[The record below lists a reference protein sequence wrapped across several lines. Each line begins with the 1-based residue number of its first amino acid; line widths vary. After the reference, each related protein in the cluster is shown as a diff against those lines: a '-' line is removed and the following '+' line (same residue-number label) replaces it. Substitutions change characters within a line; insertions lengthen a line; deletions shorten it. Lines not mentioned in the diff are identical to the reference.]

1 MQITT
6 TRNQNTFPYLLLMLL
21 TAGISAPV
29 AFADAEPQSDVAN
42 APLVVHEW
50 GTFTSFSGSNGVRLE
65 FRPLTQNDLP
75 SFVNGAFTSLFSK
88 LSLSAIQR
96 LETPVTYFY
105 TDVERDVLVSVDFP
119 SGLLTEFYPPPRIIK
134 PAFTPGYQVPTNTF
148 DGKTTAG
155 IPIRDGHADWGQIH
169 LIPVN
174 KLAPGIQD
182 EKLAQRI
189 ASHIEQTI
197 VPETNGNPYGYA
209 RMTDSA
215 MVQVRHAENTQFPPA
230 DKKHTNALEFS
241 SRFVAAG
248 DYFEKFL
255 FYRGVGQFDLPVSMS
270 SKDGQTFHIQN
281 EGDFPLTGL
290 FLVEQKDGKR
300 RFTALSSLPANSS
313 VDLNLPAA
321 PIQNDTLAS
330 EMVISLVQSGL
341 YEKEAISM
349 IRTWSESWFDEEGT
363 RLFYIIPD
371 EVTDALLPLHVSPQP
386 TEQVRVMVGRLEF
399 LAPDVERQVEDMVTQ
414 SYSDRALVELAA
426 NGQSAQFELTPETL
440 TQLQQLGRFADPA
453 LVRVAQIT
461 ESPALRSHAQLMRT
475 TLQNM
480 ERKQN

>member
-6 TRNQNTFPYLLLMLL
+6 TRNQSTFSYLLLMLL
-21 TAGISAPV
+21 MAGSIVPV
-29 AFADAEPQSDVAN
+29 AFADEAPESDAVD

-75 SFVNGAFTSLFSK
+75 GFVSGAFTSLFSK
-88 LSLSAIQR
+88 QSLRAIQR

-105 TDVERDVLVSVDFP
+105 TDVERDVRVSVDFP

-134 PAFTPGYQVPTNTF
+134 PEFTPGIQVPTNTS

-155 IPIRDGHADWGQIH
+155 VPIREGHADWGKFH

-174 KLAPGIQD
+174 QLAPGIQD
-182 EKLAQRI
+182 EKLALRI
-189 ASHIEQTI
+189 ASHVERTM
-197 VPETNGNPYGYA
+197 VPETDGNPYGYA

-215 MVQVRHAENTQFPPA
+215 IVQVRHPVGTPFPSTSQQNTFTLDPS
-230 DKKHTNALEFS
+230 T
-241 SRFVAAG
+241 RFVAAG

-270 SKDGQTFHIQN
+270 SENGETFHIQN
-281 EGDFPLTGL
+281 DGDFPLTGL
-290 FLVEQKDGKR
+290 FLVEHKNDKR
-300 RFTALSSLPANSS
+300 RFTALSSLPANST
-313 VDLNLPAA
+313 VDLKLPPA
-321 PIQNDTLAS
+321 PIKNDTLVS
-330 EMVISLVQSGL
+330 EMVTALVQAGL
-341 YEKEAISM
+341 YEKEATSM
-349 IRTWSESWFDEEGT
+349 VRTWSGSWFHEEGT

-371 EVTDALLPLHVSPQP
+371 EVTDKLLPLHVSPQP

-426 NGQSAQFELTPETL
+426 NGRAPQFELTTETL

-461 ESPALRSHAQLMRT
+461 ESPALRSHAQLMRRA
-475 TLQNM
+475 LQNT
-480 ERKQN
+480 EAEQ